1 MFDAAEEPVA
11 VTASLEATLVSA
23 PETVILSDA
32 ETDTDAVLIVLE
44 SVVDELLDRVED
56 AIVVLLSASEVD
68 ALNAEMIDAD
78 VAWLELNSDCVVD
91 VALEVDR
98 AA

>member
-23 PETVILSDA
+23 PETVTLSDA

-44 SVVDELLDRVED
+44 SVVYKLLDRVEV
-56 AIVVLLSASEVD
+56 AIAVALSASEVD
-68 ALNAEMIDAD
+68 ALEVDKIDAD
-78 VAWLELNSDCVVD
+78 VAWLELNADCVTT

-98 AA
+98 VA

>member
-91 VALEVDR
+91 VALEADR